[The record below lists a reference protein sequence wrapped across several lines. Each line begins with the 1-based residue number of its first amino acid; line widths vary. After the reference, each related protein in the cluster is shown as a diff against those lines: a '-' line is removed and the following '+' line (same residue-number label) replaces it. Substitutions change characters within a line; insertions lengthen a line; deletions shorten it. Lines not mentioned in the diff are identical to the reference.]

1 MVIRALR
8 TQGLAMGSSYSLG
21 VGIIYK
27 MEIEMLLTGED
38 WEAINQKAGVDV
50 MDIVVN
56 LDGRYSPTQQADL
69 IV

>member
-1 MVIRALR
+1 
-8 TQGLAMGSSYSLG
+8 
-21 VGIIYK
+21 
-27 MEIEMLLTGED
+27 GED